1 MKQPD
6 GAVSAAGLAGPV
18 LPYRPSDGPLLAD
31 LSGNAVTGRFESVV
45 AGRRAGAGAAPVHDG
60 RLRMGAALEKA
71 NVGMWSWERATGL
84 IEMTDEM
91 CRISGLDPRCYDG
104 SAASRV
110 AAVHEEDRSRVR
122 AALDQ
127 TLGGGRPLELE
138 YRVGHPDGS
147 TTWVSELAT
156 VETDSAGRPVRVHG
170 VGQDVTERREA
181 TESLRRQAVLLDLL
195 HRVTAAAGDGSD
207 LTDALYRC
215 MREICGQLGWPVGH
229 AVIMGPGGGID
240 RHVWYLQDR
249 PRFAAL
255 QAAGPAAGSWD
266 LIQRAVASGEAV
278 WDGDLP
284 VAGRPRGSLSGFAF
298 PVTIGGSAVAAI
310 EMLSPDPRYP
320 DRHLTEAAAHAAV
333 QLGRVVERERTR
345 DQLAYQAMHDPLTDL
360 PNRSLL
366 MDRLAQAVPGLRPG
380 REQLAVLLLDLDD
393 FKLINDSLGHD
404 VGDRVLRIV
413 GRRLADLL
421 GPTDTAARFGGDEFV
436 ILCDGLDNAED
447 GAAIADR
454 VLAAL
459 AEPMF
464 LDGET
469 ATVVT
474 GSIGIAIADSPE
486 ARPDHL
492 IRDADTAMYRA
503 KEDGRGR
510 YNLFDR
516 ALHERAS
523 LKLSLAN
530 ELRRA
535 VEGGELSL
543 VYQPQFRVSDGELI
557 GVEALVRWENPTRG
571 QLAPGEWIPVAEET
585 QLIVPI
591 GEWIL
596 GEACRT
602 AAEWMRLAGNPP
614 GRPPLK
620 VCVNVS
626 AVQLARPELIDAVV
640 RVLEQT
646 GMDPASLCVE
656 ITESVLM
663 GEPGMYLEAL
673 LGLKLLGLSIAIDD
687 FGTGYSSL
695 AYLRRFPIDLI
706 KIDRAFVDGLH
717 RSDQRGLSIMKAVI
731 QLSEALGVVPVA
743 EGVES
748 DEQAGILAEAGCYG
762 AQGYFYA
769 RPLPAAEIT
778 ALVERRSRPA

>member
-1 MKQPD
+1 MKQPE
-6 GAVSAAGLAGPV
+6 GAVSAAGLAGPA
-18 LPYRPSDGPLLAD
+18 LPSRPSAGPLLAD
-31 LSGNAVTGRFESVV
+31 LGGPALTGRFESVV
-45 AGRRAGAGAAPVHDG
+45 AGRRAGAGAAAVHDG

-71 NVGMWSWERATGL
+71 HVGMWSWDRATGR

-91 CRISGLDPRCYDG
+91 CRICGLDPRRYDG
-104 SAASRV
+104 TAASRV
-110 AAVHEEDRSRVR
+110 GTVHEEDRGRVR
-122 AALDQ
+122 AALEQ
-127 TLGGGRPLELE
+127 TLGDGRPLELE
-138 YRVGHPDGS
+138 YRVGRPDGS

-156 VETDSAGRPVRVHG
+156 VEVDSAGRPVRVHG

-229 AVIMGPGGGID
+229 AVVLGPGGGID

-255 QAAGPAAGSWD
+255 QAGPAAGSWG
-266 LIQRAVASGEAV
+266 LIDRAVACGEAV
-278 WDGDLP
+278 WDGELP
-284 VAGRPRGSLSGFAF
+284 VAGRPRASLSGFAF
-298 PVTIGGSAVAAI
+298 PVTIGSSAVAAI
-310 EMLSPDPRYP
+310 EMLSPDPRHP
-320 DRHLTEAAAHAAV
+320 DRYLTEAATHAAV
-333 QLGRVVERERTR
+333 QLARVVERERTR
-345 DQLAYQAMHDPLTDL
+345 DQLAYQAMHDPLTGL
-360 PNRSLL
+360 PNRSLM
-366 MDRLAQAVPGLRPG
+366 MDRLAQAITGLRPG
-380 REQLAVLLLDLDD
+380 RDQLAVLLVDLDD

-404 VGDRVLRIV
+404 VGDQVLRIV
-413 GRRLADLL
+413 GRRLGGLL

-436 ILCDGLDNAED
+436 LLCDRLGNAED

-464 LDGET
+464 LDGEA

-474 GSIGIAIADSPE
+474 GSIGIAIADSPD
-486 ARPDHL
+486 ARPEHL

-516 ALHERAS
+516 GLHERAS

-535 VEGGELSL
+535 VERGELSL

-557 GVEALVRWENPTRG
+557 GVEALVRWDNPTRG
-571 QLAPGEWIPVAEET
+571 QLAPAKWIPVAEET

-602 AAEWMRLAGNPP
+602 ATEWMRLAGDSP

-640 RVLEQT
+640 RTLDQT

-762 AQGYFYA
+762 AQGYFYSRPVPA
-769 RPLPAAEIT
+769 REIT
-778 ALVERRSRPA
+778 RLVERRSRPA